1 MSKVFS
7 CLSRAGGC
15 RRFKIFRRRRAIK
28 QARAFAF
35 CLFTFY
41 FCLLRLVSYL
51 FMTSIDYPL
60 WAWITFFAIVLT
72 ALAVDLGIANRRS
85 HAPTRRETFAWS
97 AVWVSL
103 ALAFKGFIYWMVN
116 SHFGDHTLA
125 LTKTK
130 EFFTGYLIELSLS
143 VDNLFVFLLIFNYF
157 KVPKK
162 YQHRVLFWG
171 IFMALVLRMVM
182 IFAGA
187 ELVEKFHWLLYVFGA
202 FLVYTGIKMLKED
215 DDFNPEENPVV
226 KFTTRFVRISKHYDG
241 EKFFVTQEG
250 KRTGTLLLLV
260 LIVINVVD
268 LVFAVDSIPAIF
280 GITTDRFVVYTS
292 NIFAILGLRTFFFL
306 LLDMAEK
313 FHLLKYG
320 LAFVL
325 SFIGLKMLLP
335 LLAEGLIMIT
345 GQDHNSATASFLQR
359 FLKHEFDQTVINLSL
374 AIVVG
379 ALILSIILSLIF
391 PAKENAEVD
400 GDAQ

>member
-1 MSKVFS
+1 
-7 CLSRAGGC
+7 
-15 RRFKIFRRRRAIK
+15 
-28 QARAFAF
+28 
-35 CLFTFY
+35 
-41 FCLLRLVSYL
+41 
-51 FMTSIDYPL
+51 MTTLEYPL
-60 WAWITFFAIVLT
+60 WAWISFFVIVLA
-72 ALAVDLGIANRRS
+72 ALAVDLGIANRRA

-97 AVWVSL
+97 AVWISL
-103 ALAFKGFIYWMVN
+103 ALLFNGFIYWMVS
-116 SHFGDHTLA
+116 SHFNNHDLA
-125 LTKTK
+125 LSKTK

-241 EKFFVTQEG
+241 DKFFVSVDG
-250 KRTGTLLLLV
+250 KRAGTLLLLV

-280 GITTDRFVVYTS
+280 GITTDRFIVYTS

-313 FHLLKYG
+313 FHLLKFG

-335 LLAEGLIMIT
+335 LLAEGLIMVL
-345 GQDHNSATASFLQR
+345 GQDNHSASANFLHR
-359 FLKHEFDQTVINLSL
+359 FLNHEFDQTVINLSL
-374 AIVVG
+374 ATVVG

-391 PAKENAEVD
+391 PAKENAAATH
-400 GDAQ
+400 DAE